1 MRRMALCVAGVAL
14 FIAGILVGPI
24 VTSPAAAQ
32 ENSAGVRLNH
42 IGIAVNNFDESLK
55 FYTEVMGFKKAY
67 AFPPNPDGRPS
78 TTFLQINKDTFIEM
92 APAGP
97 NQPAGLTHMGLWT
110 PDANATVALV
120 RKNGGMATDARP
132 SENSGSVLSNV
143 TDPNKIR
150 IELNQQP
157 PASLMSKAMAAWK

>member
-1 MRRMALCVAGVAL
+1 
-14 FIAGILVGPI
+14 
-24 VTSPAAAQ
+24 
-32 ENSAGVRLNH
+32 
-42 IGIAVNNFDESLK
+42 
-55 FYTEVMGFKKAY
+55 
-67 AFPPNPDGRPS
+67 
-78 TTFLQINKDTFIEM
+78 
-92 APAGP
+92 
-97 NQPAGLTHMGLWT
+97 
-110 PDANATVALV
+110 V